1 MVIRIL
7 PHARTRMQER
17 GATVAEVRQCVD
29 GGRQAIAKFG
39 RTRFRRVFR
48 FDQLWNGSRYAHKQI
63 DAFAATIP
71 GGWLVVTVIVKY
83 F

>member
-1 MVIRIL
+1 VVIRIL
-7 PHARTRMQER
+7 PHARTRMRER

-29 GGRQAIAKFG
+29 GGQQAIAKFG

-48 FDQLWNGSRYAHKQI
+48 FDQTWNGARYAHKQI

-71 GGWLVVTVIVKY
+71 GGWLMVTVIEKY

>member
-7 PHARTRMQER
+7 PHARTRMRER
-17 GATVAEVRQCVD
+17 GATVAEVHQCIHGRQ
-29 GGRQAIAKFG
+29 QAIAKFG
-39 RTRFRRVFR
+39 RTRFRRTFR
-48 FDQLWNGSRYAHKQI
+48 FDQLWNGKRYAHKQI

>member
-1 MVIRIL
+1 MW
-7 PHARTRMQER
+7 ER
-17 GATVAEVRQCVD
+17 GATVAEVRQCVE
-29 GGRQAIAKFG
+29 GGEETIAKFE

-48 FDQLWNGSRYAHKQI
+48 FGKSWNGHRYSHKQI
-63 DAFAATIP
+63 DAFAATIR